1 MASTA
6 RAEPTV
12 TLSDRLDRHSIPE
25 PNSGCT
31 LWFGATAADGYGRI
45 HVRGRPVLAHRAA
58 IEVATGLSVGKSC
71 VMHTCDNPAC
81 INPDHLR
88 VGSVADNMADRDRKR
103 RQAHGERHG
112 SAKLTEEKVI
122 AIRASAKTER
132 ELMAEYGIGRST
144 LQKVKAGRTWAY
156 LLNSQP

>member
-1 MASTA
+1 
-6 RAEPTV
+6 
-12 TLSDRLDRHSIPE
+12 
-25 PNSGCT
+25 
-31 LWFGATAADGYGRI
+31 
-45 HVRGRPVLAHRAA
+45 
-58 IEVATGLSVGKSC
+58 
-71 VMHTCDNPAC
+71 MHTCDNPAC